1 MLSIF
6 APMGDIQITYWAE
19 KVIEWAMNFGPKV
32 IGAILIW
39 LIGNWLIRKLM
50 KVTRLIMERREYD
63 LSLRKFLLSLIRW
76 SLIILLFLAI
86 LGTLG
91 VETTSFAAIIASAGL
106 ALGLALQG
114 SLANF
119 AGGAL
124 IMIFKPFKVGDFIEA
139 QGMSGTVKE
148 INIFTT
154 KLNRFGNEL
163 VLIPNGKLSNENI
176 VNFSAE
182 ENRRN
187 NIIIGIDYTSSI
199 KKAKEVLTAIT
210 ANNPKILKEPQSEV
224 VVDALADSSVNL
236 SLRFWSKN
244 EDYWTTRF
252 ETIEAI
258 KVRFDEEGIEI
269 PFPHQVH
276 VDKKS
281 NKNK

>member
-6 APMGDIQITYWAE
+6 VYMENIEVTYLAE
-19 KVIEWAMNFGPKV
+19 KAIEWVMNFGPKV

-63 LSLRKFLLSLIRW
+63 LSLRKFLLSLMRW

-91 VETTSFAAIIASAGL
+91 VETTSFAAIIASTGL

-139 QGMSGTVKE
+139 QGISGTVKE

-154 KLNRFGNEL
+154 KLTRFGNEL

-176 VNFSAE
+176 INFSAE

-187 NIIIGIDYTSSI
+187 TIIVGIDYSSDI
-199 KKAKEVLTAIT
+199 KKAREVMIGIASG
-210 ANNPKILKEPQSEV
+210 NPKILKEPQPEV

-236 SLRFWSKN
+236 SLRYWSKN
-244 EDYWTTRF
+244 EDYWATRF

-258 KVRFDEEGIEI
+258 KTRFDEEGIVI
-269 PFPHQVH
+269 PYPHQVQIQ
-276 VDKKS
+276 VEKK
-281 NKNK
+281 

>member
-6 APMGDIQITYWAE
+6 VYMENIQVTYLAE
-19 KVIEWAMNFGPKV
+19 KAIEWVMNFGPKV

-91 VETTSFAAIIASAGL
+91 VETTSFAAIIASTGL

-139 QGMSGTVKE
+139 QGISGTVKE

-176 VNFSAE
+176 INFSAE

-187 NIIIGIDYTSSI
+187 NVIVGIDYSSDI
-199 KKAKEVLTAIT
+199 KKAREVMMGIALS
-210 ANNPKILKEPQSEV
+210 NPKILKDPQPEV

-236 SLRFWSKN
+236 SLRYWSKN
-244 EDYWTTRF
+244 EDYWASRF

-258 KVRFDEEGIEI
+258 KTRFDEEGIVI
-269 PFPHQVH
+269 PFPHQVQIQ
-276 VDKKS
+276 VDKK
-281 NKNK
+281 